1 MREGGISMKVILNLI
16 KIFTLFLIV
25 GLIIYILIKDVPHM
39 NDAKWNPIHTSNQQN
54 VDEDGYVIPAKGKK
68 YILEENQ
75 ILRNVPSSQA
85 RHFFNWIDKYEFM
98 QVNAFSRMGYDDKY
112 LIAQRDTQ
120 YLIYRFGS
128 DHVRV
133 YTTEH
138 DLYSDLN
145 QLGHQIEMH
154 PIAAY
159 Q

>member
-1 MREGGISMKVILNLI
+1 MKLILSLI
-16 KIFTLFLIV
+16 KMFIV
-25 GLIIYILIKDVPHM
+25 IICIGLIAFFVIKDVPQI
-39 NDAKWNPIHTSNQQN
+39 NQAKWNPLQTTGQQN
-54 VDEDGYVIPAKGKK
+54 VDEDGYIIPTEGKK
-68 YILEENQ
+68 YVVEDNE

-85 RHFFNWIDKYEFM
+85 RNFFNWIDKYEFM

-112 LIAQRDTQ
+112 LIAERDTQ
-120 YLIYRFGS
+120 YIFYQFGS
-128 DHVRV
+128 RHVRV

-154 PIAAY
+154 PIVAY